1 MRTEELNAV
10 YKKIRHFLSTGMLAM
25 TNEIYFILLNLEY
38 ASLLLEPKSQ
48 QMWLRIISNLTKE
61 NSVAEVKRSRYNL
74 ETGSTRFTAY
84 GLT

>member
-1 MRTEELNAV
+1 
-10 YKKIRHFLSTGMLAM
+10 MLAM

-48 QMWLRIISNLTKE
+48 QMRLRIISNLTKE
-61 NSVAEVKRSRYNL
+61 NSVAEVKHSRYNL

>member
-48 QMWLRIISNLTKE
+48 QMRLRIISNLNQREQCGRGKTQ
-61 NSVAEVKRSRYNL
+61 
-74 ETGSTRFTAY
+74 
-84 GLT
+84 